1 MSEDSHREM
10 QNLIPQGYISEYKPK
25 GISFADDVI
34 DKLRDVFSTSVD
46 FMDEHGLPFVK
57 HVFIHLPLYALYA
70 IRVFIAI
77 PVLIAVFGLIAGII
91 TNGNAD
97 WIIPFCDNYM
107 PYPFKWTCDNVW
119 LKFGTIIAFF
129 YWQKGCLQ
137 DWLLDYT
144 RYSGFKY
151 KLQSFITT
159 CAVSYFVYTWFV
171 PELYTQFIGWFMGLT
186 FTCLIL
192 SAAGGVKHSE
202 PVQYSAPGDKN
213 VNSTTIPHT
222 ETKIDKRIDSAIQR
236 GNYVTIDSNDYKGDQ
251 MVSGRGWSRP
261 GNLISFSENRVVIQN
276 GNFIETYDVNGN
288 KVSCKSTKY

>member
-1 MSEDSHREM
+1 MSEDLFREM
-10 QNLIPQGYISEYKPK
+10 ENLIPQGYIREDKPK
-25 GISFADDVI
+25 GISFVDDVI

-57 HVFIHLPLYALYA
+57 HVFTHLPLYALYA

-77 PVLIAVFGLIAGII
+77 PVLIAAVGLTAGII

-97 WIIPFCDNYM
+97 WIIPFCDKYM

-119 LKFGTIIAFF
+119 LKFGTIVTFF

-159 CAVSYFVYTWFV
+159 CAVGYFVYTWFV

-186 FTCLIL
+186 FTCIIL
-192 SAAGGVKHSE
+192 GGVGAAKHSGPIE
-202 PVQYSAPGDKN
+202 YSAPGDKN
-213 VNSTTIPHT
+213 VNSTTMPYT
-222 ETKIDKRIDSAIQR
+222 ETKIDKRIDSAVQR
-236 GNYVTIDSNDYKGDQ
+236 GNCVTIDSNDYRGDQ

-288 KVSCKSTKY
+288 KISCKSTKY